1 MKQKSANAELEVVF
15 QPELERNEGGESA
28 IDRFRLLWENRR
40 ALLRIT
46 AWGLA
51 VATVIAFLIPAR
63 YESTTRLMPPDDQSS
78 SPLAMVAALSGRLPG
93 GLGGMAGDLLGAKT
107 SGALFIGILGSRTV
121 QDDLVQK
128 FDLRKVYSVR
138 DWETARKRLASNTG
152 ISEDRKSGLITV
164 TVTDHNPQ
172 RAAGMAGE
180 YVVELNSVVNR
191 LSTSSARRE
200 RIFLEERLQQVKN
213 ELETAEKEFGNF
225 ASKNTAIDIKEQAK
239 AMVGAAAALQG
250 EIIAAEAQLEGL
262 KQIYNENNVRVRSLK
277 ARLAEL
283 QAQLNKIGGKD
294 YNQDNDKEDSLYP
307 SIRKLPVLGEAYAD
321 LYRRTKVQE
330 AVFEILTQQYEVAKV
345 SEAKEIPSVKV
356 LDAPLA
362 PEHKSFP
369 SRLLIM
375 TMGVFL
381 SFAAGA
387 IWIVG
392 KTAWME
398 VPEDAPEKQLAQ
410 EVFNT
415 VRARA
420 RVLGNGPNSGMGQKF
435 WGGARKK

>member
-78 SPLAMVAALSGRLPG
+78 SPLAMVAALSGKLPG
-93 GLGGMAGDLLGAKT
+93 GLGAMAGDLLGAKT

-121 QDDLVQK
+121 QDDLVRK

-164 TVTDHNPQ
+164 TVTDHDPQ

-213 ELETAEKEFGNF
+213 ELEAAEKEFGSF

-250 EIIAAEAQLEGL
+250 EIIATEAQLEGL
-262 KQIYNENNVRVRSLK
+262 KQIYTESNVRVRSLK

-330 AVFEILTQQYEVAKV
+330 AVFEILTQQYELAKV

-375 TMGVFL
+375 TIGVFL

-410 EVFNT
+410 EIFNT
-415 VRARA
+415 VLARA

-435 WGGARKK
+435 WDSARKK

>member
-40 ALLRIT
+40 ALFRIT

-78 SPLAMVAALSGRLPG
+78 SQLAMAAALSGKLPG
-93 GLGGMAGDLLGAKT
+93 GLGALAGDLLGAKT

-128 FDLRKVYSVR
+128 FDLRKVYSAR
-138 DWETARKRLASNTG
+138 DWETPRKRLASNTG
-152 ISEDRKSGLITV
+152 ISEDRKSGIITV
-164 TVTDHNPQ
+164 TVTDHDPQ

-200 RIFLEERLQQVKN
+200 RVFLEERLQQVKN

-250 EIIAAEAQLEGL
+250 EIIATEAQLEGL
-262 KQIYNENNVRVRSLK
+262 KQIYTENNVRVRSLK
-277 ARLAEL
+277 ARLGEL

-330 AVFEILTQQYEVAKV
+330 AVFEILTQQYELAKV
-345 SEAKEIPSVKV
+345 SEAKEIPNVKV

-375 TMGVFL
+375 TIGVFL

-410 EVFNT
+410 EIFNT

-420 RVLGNGPNSGMGQKF
+420 RVLGNGSNNGMGHKF
-435 WGGARKK
+435 WGSARKK